1 VWDGLVGK
9 MGWGFLFVLERYGEL
24 MKIFSQENIL

>member
-1 VWDGLVGK
+1 
-9 MGWGFLFVLERYGEL
+9 MGWLEKWGGDFLFFLERYGEL